1 MAKKQ
6 RTPTREEILWELS
19 RVAFGKANDCV
30 KLAMDE
36 ECSVDGLDLTLLA
49 EVKRSK
55 GGVVEVKLVD
65 RLKALELLAE
75 LSGRRDAEESPLLL
89 QLLSGEAEP

>member
-6 RTPTREEILWELS
+6 RIPTREEILRKLS

-30 KLAMDE
+30 KLAME
-36 ECSVDGLDLTLLA
+36 ETCSVDGLDLTLLS
-49 EVKRSK
+49 EVKCSK
-55 GGVVEVKLVD
+55 NGVVEVKLLD

-75 LSGRRDAEESPLLL
+75 LSDRREAEESPLLL
-89 QLLSGEAEP
+89 QLLSGEAES